1 MKKFLSVSFL
11 SVSLLFAKGAIILDP
26 AVVEIFYLLNCED
39 KITAIAKTQQS
50 KIWPE
55 EKTQNLPTVGT
66 YIKPNLERII
76 ELDPDIVI
84 TNFHSTEIL
93 DDLKRFKIEYK
104 DTQANSLE
112 DIYNNITIVGEFC
125 KKKDEAKKLIDNFK
139 SQISKLD
146 TSKLKG
152 KKAVFFYSS
161 SNLMSFGKE
170 TLPSDIFK
178 SLNLINLADKLDG
191 KTPIVTNE
199 FLIEQDPDFMV
210 VVGNLSVDEFLKQ
223 NPVLKHTAAAKNNK
237 IIIVSSSSLL
247 RGSPRLVD
255 EIKRLYEEFIKW
267 DTFYSLCFL
276 MHSFC
281 LCRCHQPQLAHMQ
294 KMSQL
299 VSSLV

>member
-76 ELDPDIVI
+76 ELDPEIVI
-84 TNFHSTEIL
+84 TNFHSGEIL
-93 DDLKRFKIEYK
+93 DDLKRFKINYK
-104 DTQANSLE
+104 DTQANSINAIF
-112 DIYNNITIVGEFC
+112 DNIKIVGEFC
-125 KKKDEAKKLIDNFK
+125 KKDAEAKNLITNFKDE
-139 SQISKLD
+139 ISKLD
-146 TSKLKG
+146 LSKISG
-152 KKAVFFYSS
+152 KKAVFFYAST
-161 SNLMSFGKE
+161 NLMAFGKE

-223 NPVLKHTAAAKNNK
+223 NPVLKHTTSAKNNK
-237 IIIVSSSSLL
+237 IITVSSSSLL

-255 EIKRLYEEFIKW
+255 EIKRLYGEFIKW
-267 DTFYSLCFL
+267 DIFSFLWSLT
-276 MHSFC
+276 
-281 LCRCHQPQLAHMQ
+281 
-294 KMSQL
+294 
-299 VSSLV
+299 